1 MRQTPET
8 EPSIQEM
15 RARQVELFTNYLDS
29 LVRNLESQLAESST
43 DTIGVSKKDL
53 GDLRQAVDIVIDSYQ
68 QSEAR
73 ANRLKEELLN
83 TLADRHYI
91 PQNTLETD
99 LEIGLFFQ
107 ET

>member
-43 DTIGVSKKDL
+43 DTIVVSKEAI
-53 GDLRQAVDIVIDSYQ
+53 GDLRQAVAIVTDGYQ

-91 PQNTLETD
+91 P
-99 LEIGLFFQ
+99 
-107 ET
+107 

>member
-15 RARQVELFTNYLDS
+15 RARQVELLTNYLDS

-43 DTIGVSKKDL
+43 DTIVVSKEAI
-53 GDLRQAVDIVIDSYQ
+53 GDLRQAVAIVTDGYQ

-73 ANRLKEELLN
+73 AGRLKQYILDN
-83 TLADRHYI
+83 TR
-91 PQNTLETD
+91 
-99 LEIGLFFQ
+99 
-107 ET
+107 

>member
-15 RARQVELFTNYLDS
+15 RARQIELFTNYLDS

-43 DTIGVSKKDL
+43 DTIALSKKDL
-53 GDLRQAVDIVIDSYQ
+53 SNLRQAVDIVIDSYQ
-68 QSEAR
+68 LSEER

-91 PQNTLETD
+91 P
-99 LEIGLFFQ
+99 
-107 ET
+107 

>member
-15 RARQVELFTNYLDS
+15 RARQVERFTNYLDS

-43 DTIGVSKKDL
+43 DSIVISKEAI
-53 GDLRQAVDIVIDSYQ
+53 GDLRQAVAIVIDGYQ

-83 TLADRHYI
+83 TLADRHYL
-91 PQNTLETD
+91 P
-99 LEIGLFFQ
+99 
-107 ET
+107 

>member
-15 RARQVELFTNYLDS
+15 RARQVELLTNYLDN

-43 DTIGVSKKDL
+43 DTIVVSKKDL
-53 GDLRQAVDIVIDSYQ
+53 GDLRQMVDIVVDGYQ

-73 ANRLKEELLN
+73 AGRLKEELLN
-83 TLADRHYI
+83 TLEDRHYI
-91 PQNTLETD
+91 P
-99 LEIGLFFQ
+99 
-107 ET
+107 

>member
-15 RARQVELFTNYLDS
+15 RARQVELLTNYLDS

-43 DTIGVSKKDL
+43 DSIVISKEAI
-53 GDLRQAVDIVIDSYQ
+53 GDLRQAVAIVIDGYQ

-73 ANRLKEELLN
+73 AGRLKEELLN
-83 TLADRHYI
+83 TLADRRYI
-91 PQNTLETD
+91 P
-99 LEIGLFFQ
+99 
-107 ET
+107 

>member
-15 RARQVELFTNYLDS
+15 RARQVELLTNYLDS

-43 DTIGVSKKDL
+43 DSIVISKEAI
-53 GDLRQAVDIVIDSYQ
+53 GDLRQAVAIVIDGYQ

-73 ANRLKEELLN
+73 AGRLKQYILDN
-83 TLADRHYI
+83 TR
-91 PQNTLETD
+91 
-99 LEIGLFFQ
+99 
-107 ET
+107 

>member
-1 MRQTPET
+1 MRQTSET

-15 RARQVELFTNYLDS
+15 RARQVELLTNYLDS

-43 DTIGVSKKDL
+43 DTIVVSKEDL
-53 GDLRQAVDIVIDSYQ
+53 GDLRQMVDIVVDGYQ

-73 ANRLKEELLN
+73 AGRLKEELLN

-91 PQNTLETD
+91 P
-99 LEIGLFFQ
+99 
-107 ET
+107 

>member
-15 RARQVELFTNYLDS
+15 RARQIELFTNYLDS
-29 LVRNLESQLAESST
+29 LVGNLESQLAESST
-43 DTIGVSKKDL
+43 DTIVISKKDL
-53 GDLRQAVDIVIDSYQ
+53 GDLRQMVVIVVDGYQ

-73 ANRLKEELLN
+73 AGRLKEELLN

-91 PQNTLETD
+91 P
-99 LEIGLFFQ
+99 
-107 ET
+107 